1 MIYSDLHTHTRYSE
15 DVPFDEG
22 ASVDMLCASA
32 VKSGIGEIAV
42 TDHYEIN
49 HIVDKLDDAPDMES
63 ILKEVTEAKEKYQGK
78 LGVLFGIEL
87 GQGNHKLSESAEL
100 LKKYPFEFVIGSVH
114 EIRNECDFY
123 RIDYASHDETWLK
136 DLFYRYADERAET
149 ALKCDFYTLAH
160 ITYPLRYY
168 LRSGTL
174 SILDIENK
182 GREYFEPTLKNVIS
196 RGKALEVNTS
206 GFRQDLKTTLPYDD
220 LIVFYKEL
228 GGELVTVG
236 SDAHRAAHVGSEI
249 ARTYSHLKDLGF
261 KYITRFKERKQ
272 FFEKL

>member
-15 DVPFDEG
+15 DVPFEEG

-32 VKSGIGEIAV
+32 IKNGIGEIAI

-49 HIVDKLDDAPDMES
+49 HIVDKPYDAPDMDE
-63 ILKEVTEAKEKYQGK
+63 ILKEVTEAKEKYQDR
-78 LGVLFGIEL
+78 LNVLFGIEL
-87 GQGNHKLSESAEL
+87 GQGTHKLSESAEL

-136 DLFYRYADERAET
+136 DLFYRYADELAET
-149 ALKCDFYTLAH
+149 ALKCDFDTLAH

-174 SILDIENK
+174 HILDIENR
-182 GREYFEPTLKNVIS
+182 GREYFEPALKNVIS

-220 LIVFYKEL
+220 LIKFYREL
-228 GGELVTVG
+228 GGEHVTVG

-249 ARTYSHLKDLGF
+249 VNTYSHLKDLGF